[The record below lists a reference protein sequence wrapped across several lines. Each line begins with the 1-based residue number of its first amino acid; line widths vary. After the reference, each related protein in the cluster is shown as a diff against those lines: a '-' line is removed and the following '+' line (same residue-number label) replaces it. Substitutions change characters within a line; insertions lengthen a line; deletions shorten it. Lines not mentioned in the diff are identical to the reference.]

1 MTSLDERIASAF
13 RDGMTSGDVAD
24 LIQQAETAAVACGE
38 AAEVARSQA
47 LNPALCAADVAAARH
62 QMEDAAFKRDRMREA
77 VRRLGERL
85 VEVKR
90 QEEEARRLAAY
101 NAALVER
108 DKLAAELAEI
118 YPSLAEKLADL
129 GARVAAND
137 AAIERVNQ
145 RQPDGAP
152 WLTGAELVARELN
165 SFSTAQP
172 TFRGSPATCACPPSA
187 TPRST
192 PSVGRLPEDSD
203 RAAEPVRV
211 PHTAQR

>member
-1 MTSLDERIASAF
+1 
-13 RDGMTSGDVAD
+13 
-24 LIQQAETAAVACGE
+24 
-38 AAEVARSQA
+38 
-47 LNPALCAADVAAARH
+47 
-62 QMEDAAFKRDRMREA
+62 MEDAAFKRDRMREA

-152 WLTGAELVARELN
+152 WLTGAELIARELN

>member
-152 WLTGAELVARELN
+152 WLTGAELIARELN